1 MLNRIGVSRKVWDRF
16 DMEAIVC
23 LDRHNKLSW
32 HQKCGL
38 NICCCMRKL
47 TMNGGNGGIF
57 IFQLESQVYVLAAAS
72 HSLGY
77 GG

>member
-1 MLNRIGVSRKVWDRF
+1 
-16 DMEAIVC
+16 MEAIARF
-23 LDRHNKLSW
+23 DRHNKLSW

-47 TMNGGNGGIF
+47 TMDGGNGGVF
-57 IFQLESQVYVLAAAS
+57 ISQLGSQACVLAAAS
-72 HSLGY
+72 YGLGC